1 MKGASVFKKILKTFI
16 WIVSIGVIIFILI
29 AVIIQI
35 PSIQTRIVHFATTYV
50 SKKTHTK
57 VEIRRVSI
65 SFPKSVVVE
74 GIYLEDRNKDT
85 LIYASKAK
93 VNIALY
99 YLLKSKIVVNSL
111 ALDDASLNLHST
123 KTDSLFNY
131 NFLITAFSN
140 STKQATTAPQT
151 SSKWTFSIDQV
162 SLKNIRF
169 RYDDEYSGMN
179 VYAGLNKAEFN
190 IDEIAPGKPL
200 YSVFDLVAE
209 GLTATVKATQSANIQ
224 NTKSG
229 KVSPKIAARTIQ
241 LSNSTVS
248 YIDSVNYLSVVS
260 IIGQSKIENVS
271 IDLQKQLLM
280 SESVYL
286 DQSKIQ
292 YHTFAPESASNG
304 TVTASGSN
312 WKVMLNQIDMQDDSV
327 AYKAGNKAELKG
339 VFDPG
344 HVTFS
349 NINLDATNFSYSTDL
364 TKVSVKK
371 FNAIDQNNFAIK
383 RLESD
388 FSMDQH
394 SITAKNTKISTN
406 NSLVDADLSLQFT
419 SLALLTD
426 SLQFTNVNLNLRNL
440 SFRNSDLLYFKQ
452 DLIAQPFF
460 KNASMITT
468 ASGVINGPMNNLSAK
483 NLAIKTGVNTT
494 IETDFIIKGLPNIET
509 AYYDFPNLRMTSG
522 KTDIVMMAES
532 YIPKSIDLPE
542 NLSMQ
547 VVFKGKL
554 KSFES
559 TANMTSSFGDANLT
573 ASIDPTEH
581 FDGKASM
588 NGLDLGRL
596 LKDTLLYGPVTLTA
610 EAIGQGLD
618 MNTIK
623 AKIKADVTQIH
634 LNRYTYHKLQMDG
647 TVTGKEFE
655 GKISLNDENA
665 VFDFDGL
672 VNMNPDLERYKFKL
686 NVKGAD
692 FQKLKFTKKD
702 ARIAFVA
709 AADLKGGTVSQMNGT
724 VGITNIIVASNG
736 KKYVLDSF
744 LSATVNEPKKS
755 ELNIS
760 SALIGIK
767 YSGTVSPTALP
778 ALLNQFSNTYFPF
791 SDSIK
796 QLQKSP
802 ESSGSKF
809 SFEIQLHNHPI
820 LSDVLFPQLK
830 EFEPGIIQGSFDS
843 EKNSLK
849 VNAIVKRIVYGTT
862 EINDLTV
869 DVNSDNKALNYKI
882 STGTIANSQ
891 IEITNF
897 LLDGKL
903 ADNKIVANISSVDG
917 KNKKL
922 QIQSQIIRDKENY
935 KLTLDP
941 KEFYLANKRWDIAS
955 DNYIEFGK
963 QGFLIHHLFI
973 NHAERQ
979 INIASVHDQFN
990 DDLNIAIKNFR
1001 IDDVARIVEKDTS
1014 LVTGN
1019 VDGNILLKRV
1029 NNSYGLVADAK
1040 ISQLVVNEVPIGD
1053 LTVKAENPTYEKFNL
1068 EAKLSGADNNLTA
1081 NGFFVPN
1088 GGDNSISIKTN
1099 IQALS
1104 MKTVQALSMGQLKE
1118 ASGTLTGNLSIEGNT
1133 AAPDIT
1139 GELVFNNAI
1148 IKPAFLNNKLELKH
1162 ETIQLK
1168 KDGVYFNSFTM
1179 LDANKHAAT
1188 IDGSVLMK
1196 HFSDFIFAL
1205 QVNSKDF
1212 LLFNTSLKDNKE
1224 FYGRMVIDSKINV
1237 NGPMKL
1243 PIVSAKVKMKKGSN
1257 FTFSV
1262 PEDQLTTDKGENVV
1276 EFDNS
1281 LKLNPILLRGEK
1293 KGGQV
1298 TGMTGFDLSSIIEI
1312 DKEATL
1318 RLLMDPASTDS
1329 LVVKGEAALSFTMD
1343 QSGKMSLTGAYN
1355 LNEGSYLV
1363 SLESVIKKKFDINA
1377 GSTIIWNGDP
1387 LEAEISIDASY
1398 SVRAAPYDLVAD
1410 QISGL
1415 SDVDKGGYK
1424 QRYPFLVVLKLRGQI
1439 LHPVISFAI
1448 QLAPEDKGILGG
1460 AVNQKLSMLNED
1472 ESALNKQVFALLV
1485 LGRFVQ
1491 ENPFQTESAGG
1502 TSTLIRS
1509 TVGKFLSAQ
1518 LNQLSSKM
1526 LPGME
1531 LNFDIQSYDDYQ
1543 SGTAKG
1549 RTQVEVGVKKQLFNE
1564 RLSVQLGGAVDVEG
1578 ARAQQNSASN
1588 ITSDVTVEYKLTED
1602 GRFLLK
1608 GFRHNQYE
1616 GAIEGQLVETGAG
1629 VVFVRDFN
1637 LWSRIFKTKKK
1648 GIDSSNKSKSNDKI
1662 DTK

>member
-1 MKGASVFKKILKTFI
+1 
-16 WIVSIGVIIFILI
+16 
-29 AVIIQI
+29 
-35 PSIQTRIVHFATTYV
+35 
-50 SKKTHTK
+50 
-57 VEIRRVSI
+57 
-65 SFPKSVVVE
+65 
-74 GIYLEDRNKDT
+74 
-85 LIYASKAK
+85 
-93 VNIALY
+93 
-99 YLLKSKIVVNSL
+99 
-111 ALDDASLNLHST
+111 
-123 KTDSLFNY
+123 
-131 NFLITAFSN
+131 
-140 STKQATTAPQT
+140 
-151 SSKWTFSIDQV
+151 
-162 SLKNIRF
+162 
-169 RYDDEYSGMN
+169 
-179 VYAGLNKAEFN
+179 
-190 IDEIAPGKPL
+190 
-200 YSVFDLVAE
+200 
-209 GLTATVKATQSANIQ
+209 
-224 NTKSG
+224 
-229 KVSPKIAARTIQ
+229 
-241 LSNSTVS
+241 
-248 YIDSVNYLSVVS
+248 
-260 IIGQSKIENVS
+260 
-271 IDLQKQLLM
+271 M

-830 EFEPGIIQGSFDS
+830 EF
-843 EKNSLK
+843 
-849 VNAIVKRIVYGTT
+849 
-862 EINDLTV
+862 
-869 DVNSDNKALNYKI
+869 
-882 STGTIANSQ
+882 
-891 IEITNF
+891 
-897 LLDGKL
+897 
-903 ADNKIVANISSVDG
+903 
-917 KNKKL
+917 
-922 QIQSQIIRDKENY
+922 
-935 KLTLDP
+935 
-941 KEFYLANKRWDIAS
+941 
-955 DNYIEFGK
+955 
-963 QGFLIHHLFI
+963 
-973 NHAERQ
+973 
-979 INIASVHDQFN
+979 
-990 DDLNIAIKNFR
+990 
-1001 IDDVARIVEKDTS
+1001 
-1014 LVTGN
+1014 
-1019 VDGNILLKRV
+1019 
-1029 NNSYGLVADAK
+1029 
-1040 ISQLVVNEVPIGD
+1040 
-1053 LTVKAENPTYEKFNL
+1053 
-1068 EAKLSGADNNLTA
+1068 
-1081 NGFFVPN
+1081 
-1088 GGDNSISIKTN
+1088 
-1099 IQALS
+1099 
-1104 MKTVQALSMGQLKE
+1104 
-1118 ASGTLTGNLSIEGNT
+1118 
-1133 AAPDIT
+1133 
-1139 GELVFNNAI
+1139 
-1148 IKPAFLNNKLELKH
+1148 
-1162 ETIQLK
+1162 
-1168 KDGVYFNSFTM
+1168 
-1179 LDANKHAAT
+1179 
-1188 IDGSVLMK
+1188 
-1196 HFSDFIFAL
+1196 
-1205 QVNSKDF
+1205 
-1212 LLFNTSLKDNKE
+1212 
-1224 FYGRMVIDSKINV
+1224 
-1237 NGPMKL
+1237 
-1243 PIVSAKVKMKKGSN
+1243 
-1257 FTFSV
+1257 
-1262 PEDQLTTDKGENVV
+1262 
-1276 EFDNS
+1276 
-1281 LKLNPILLRGEK
+1281 
-1293 KGGQV
+1293 
-1298 TGMTGFDLSSIIEI
+1298 
-1312 DKEATL
+1312 
-1318 RLLMDPASTDS
+1318 
-1329 LVVKGEAALSFTMD
+1329 
-1343 QSGKMSLTGAYN
+1343 
-1355 LNEGSYLV
+1355 
-1363 SLESVIKKKFDINA
+1363 
-1377 GSTIIWNGDP
+1377 
-1387 LEAEISIDASY
+1387 
-1398 SVRAAPYDLVAD
+1398 
-1410 QISGL
+1410 
-1415 SDVDKGGYK
+1415 
-1424 QRYPFLVVLKLRGQI
+1424 
-1439 LHPVISFAI
+1439 
-1448 QLAPEDKGILGG
+1448 
-1460 AVNQKLSMLNED
+1460 
-1472 ESALNKQVFALLV
+1472 
-1485 LGRFVQ
+1485 
-1491 ENPFQTESAGG
+1491 
-1502 TSTLIRS
+1502 
-1509 TVGKFLSAQ
+1509 
-1518 LNQLSSKM
+1518 
-1526 LPGME
+1526 
-1531 LNFDIQSYDDYQ
+1531 
-1543 SGTAKG
+1543 
-1549 RTQVEVGVKKQLFNE
+1549 
-1564 RLSVQLGGAVDVEG
+1564 
-1578 ARAQQNSASN
+1578 
-1588 ITSDVTVEYKLTED
+1588 
-1602 GRFLLK
+1602 
-1608 GFRHNQYE
+1608 
-1616 GAIEGQLVETGAG
+1616 
-1629 VVFVRDFN
+1629 
-1637 LWSRIFKTKKK
+1637 
-1648 GIDSSNKSKSNDKI
+1648 
-1662 DTK
+1662 